1 MHGGLILTMA
11 AARENYWIT
20 KLQQVTKRV
29 IRNCFRCKQFQVKPF
44 ATLPEGQL
52 PIDRTTRLRRFQVN
66 GTDFTG
72 PIVYRAKNKK
82 EKKPYI
88 LLFTSSLTRAIHLE
102 LLPDQTKV
110 ELIRALKRLI
120 ARRGCPE
127 TIYSNNAKIFVAASN
142 GSRGLTNQK
151 FYITF

>member
-82 EKKPYI
+82 GEK
-88 LLFTSSLTRAIHLE
+88 TVHSSLHLQFNKSNTLRVVTRSKQSRINQSIKE
-102 LLPDQTKV
+102 INCKTWMSRD
-110 ELIRALKRLI
+110 
-120 ARRGCPE
+120 
-127 TIYSNNAKIFVAASN
+127 NIF
-142 GSRGLTNQK
+142 Q
-151 FYITF
+151 

>member
-29 IRNCFRCKQFQVKPF
+29 IRNCFRCKQLQVKPF

-88 LLFTSSLTRAIHLE
+88 LLFTCSLTRAIHLE